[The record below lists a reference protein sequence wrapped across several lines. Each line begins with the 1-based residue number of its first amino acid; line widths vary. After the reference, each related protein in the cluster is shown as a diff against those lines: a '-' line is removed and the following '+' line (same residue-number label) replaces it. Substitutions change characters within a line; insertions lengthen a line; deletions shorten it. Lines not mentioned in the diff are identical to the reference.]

1 MAAQEF
7 GTMRIRVKICG
18 ITQRQ
23 DALAAVAAGA
33 DAIGLVFHEHSP
45 RYVTVQ
51 QACAITAGLPPFVTV
66 VGLFVDADSSLVNSV
81 LEGTRIDL
89 LQFHGSEE
97 EADCTRYRRPYI
109 KALRVRED
117 TDLRA
122 ESDCYP
128 SAAALLLDS
137 YRAGLPGGTGATFD
151 WERVPTDLGR
161 HVVLAGGLNP
171 NNVARAVAQ
180 LRPYAVDVSS
190 GVEASPGIKDAK
202 LIEAF
207 VKAVANSEV

>member
-1 MAAQEF
+1 
-7 GTMRIRVKICG
+7 MRTRVKICG

-45 RYVTVQ
+45 RHVTVQ
-51 QACAITAGLPPFVTV
+51 QAHAITAGLPPFVTV

-81 LEGTRIDL
+81 LEQTRIDL
-89 LQFHGSEE
+89 LQFHGDEN
-97 EADCTRYRRPYI
+97 EADCTRYRRPYM
-109 KALRVRED
+109 KAIRVREE

-122 ESDCYP
+122 EAQRYP
-128 SAAALLLDS
+128 GAAALLLDS
-137 YRAGLPGGTGATFD
+137 YHAGLPGGTGTSFD
-151 WERVPTDLGR
+151 WGRVPADLGR
-161 HVVLAGGLNP
+161 HVVLAGGLGP
-171 NNVARAVAQ
+171 DNVARAVAQ

-207 VKAVANSEV
+207 VKAVAKSEV